1 MTVTL
6 INYGMGNL
14 WSVQT
19 AVEKLGYSCLI
30 TSDPA
35 EVAAAQYLILPGVG
49 SFNLAMNRLRDL
61 ELDQAIHQSLQAG
74 AKILGICLGMQL
86 MCRSSTEDGF
96 TEGLGL
102 VDVPVDRIWAGDASS
117 GLMTHVG
124 FNTVRFSGQSR
135 LAGNLGEAADF
146 YFVHSYCA
154 MPADVS
160 HESTFLFAYATLRET
175 PIVAA
180 FESDRVFG
188 VQFHP
193 EKSQANGLCALA
205 NFLNPE
211 G

>member
-1 MTVTL
+1 MVTV

-19 AVEKLGYSCLI
+19 AVEKLGHTCLI

-35 EVAAAQYLILPGVG
+35 EVAASKCLILPGVG
-49 SFNLAMNRLRDL
+49 SFHLAIQRLRDL
-61 ELDQAIHQSLQAG
+61 RLDQAIHQSLHAG
-74 AKILGICLGMQL
+74 ARILGICLGMQL

-102 VDVPVDRIWAGDASS
+102 VDVPVDRIRVAGSS
-117 GLMTHVG
+117 PSLITHVG
-124 FNTVRFSGQSR
+124 FNTVRFPDPSQ
-135 LAGNLGEAADF
+135 LADPLANTADF

-154 MPADVS
+154 SPEDLKQQSA
-160 HESTFLFAYATLRET
+160 FKYAYATLGAT

-180 FESDRVFG
+180 FESESVFG

-193 EKSQANGLCALA
+193 EKSQANGLSLLF
-205 NFLNPE
+205 NFLTFE
-211 G
+211 A